1 MKIECEI
8 IEQAWDGIIPHWSP
22 KYDAIMAGM
31 SIKAKREKVI
41 FWRHYAATPIRF
53 AVPKG
58 SDLASYQSKL
68 ENVSIVSGDEKAAL
82 DDPMG
87 ALTKRSGSKPPPPM
101 KTS

>member
-8 IEQAWDGIIPHWSP
+8 VEQAWDGIIPSLVAK

-41 FWRHYAATPIRF
+41 SFSRVYAATPIRF

-58 SDLASYQSKL
+58 SDWQAINQ
-68 ENVSIVSGDEKAAL
+68 A
-82 DDPMG
+82 
-87 ALTKRSGSKPPPPM
+87 
-101 KTS
+101 